1 MKNNIKAWLIGIC
14 GLVAGFFIGWFIRQP
29 KINKLRKEKE
39 VLINNNQR
47 LGEFSEKVIRKYD
60 DLKNRYNES
69 GILNLK
75 LKKKLKE
82 ELKYNLFIQY
92 CLYEFNRCIDERL
105 NSGAELTKDEL
116 VFLNRMK
123 KILKKED
130 YLTNEDSF
138 IKVQSYVFNKYG
150 NKINKLEFVN

>member
-14 GLVAGFFIGWFIRQP
+14 GLVAVFFIGLFIRQP

-69 GILNLK
+69 EILNLK
-75 LKKKLKE
+75 LNKKLKE

-138 IKVQSYVFNKYG
+138 IKVQLYVFNKYG